1 MKSLLPAT
9 TLQEVK
15 MSQKEEFMQFAR
27 VNISDETI
35 QEVVDCL
42 KSGWI
47 TTGPRV
53 KKFEEKLQ
61 EYLGSPHAVS
71 IASATAGLH
80 LALMAMG
87 IKPGDEVI
95 TTSFT
100 FVATLNT
107 IVQAGAKPV
116 LVDVERGTYNMDIS
130 RVEAAITPHTK
141 AIMPVHYAGAPV
153 DLDPLYALAQKYNL
167 RILEDAAHAI
177 GAEYK
182 GKKIGSFGD
191 VQVFSF
197 HPNKNMTTGEGGC
210 IATRDPEIVKQINI
224 WKFHGID
231 RESWNRFAKGGS
243 QLYDVVVPGFKFNMM
258 DIQASLGIHQ
268 LEALDSFT
276 DARTHRVNR
285 YRDLLGNW
293 EEITLPQAPTFD
305 HRHAWDLFAITINP
319 EKAGVTRDEFMS
331 IMKDDFNIGTGLHW
345 QAPHLFS
352 YYKET
357 FGYKMGDFPNAEHIA
372 DHVVSLPL
380 FPQMTDGDQDRVVRA
395 MKHIFKR

>member
-1 MKSLLPAT
+1 
-9 TLQEVK
+9 
-15 MSQKEEFMQFAR
+15 MSQKEYFMQFAR

-61 EYLGSPHAVS
+61 EYLGCPHVVS
-71 IASATAGLH
+71 ISSATAGLY
-80 LALMAMG
+80 LALVAMG

-116 LVDVERGTYNMDIS
+116 LVDVEQKTYNMDIS
-130 RVEAAITPHTK
+130 KVEASITQRTK

-182 GKKIGSFGD
+182 GKKIGGFGD

-210 IATRDPEIVKQINI
+210 ISTRDPEIVKQINI

-231 RESWNRFAKGGS
+231 RESWNRFSKGGS

-268 LEALDSFT
+268 LRELNDFT
-276 DARTHRVNR
+276 EARTRRVSR
-285 YRDLLGNW
+285 YRDLLGGW
-293 EEITLPQAPTFD
+293 EEITLPEAPSFN
-305 HRHAWDLFAITINP
+305 HKHAWDLFAITINP

-372 DHVVSLPL
+372 DHIVSLPL
-380 FPQMTDGDQDRVVRA
+380 FPQMTDEEQDRVVRA

>member
-1 MKSLLPAT
+1 MNSSLPVT
-9 TLQEVK
+9 TLPEDK
-15 MSQKEEFMQFAR
+15 MPEKEKFMQFAQ
-27 VNISDETI
+27 VTISEETI

-61 EYLGSPHAVS
+61 NYLESPHAVS
-71 IASATAGLH
+71 ISSATAGLH
-80 LALMAMG
+80 LALVAMG

-100 FVATLNT
+100 FIATLNT
-107 IVQAGAKPV
+107 IVQAGGKPV
-116 LVDVERGTYNMDIS
+116 LVDVERGTYNMDVSKI
-130 RVEAAITPHTK
+130 EAAITPRTK
-141 AIMPVHYAGAPV
+141 AIVPVHYAGAPV
-153 DLDPLYALAQKYNL
+153 DLDPLYALAKKYNL
-167 RILEDAAHAI
+167 RVLEDAAHAI
-177 GAEYK
+177 SAEYK

-210 IATRDPEIVKQINI
+210 ITTRDPEIAKQINI

-243 QLYDVVVPGFKFNMM
+243 QLYDVVAPGFKFNMM

-268 LEALDSFT
+268 LDDLDGFT
-276 DARTHRVNR
+276 EARTHRVNR
-285 YRDLLGNW
+285 YRTLLRDW
-293 EEITLPQAPTFD
+293 EEITLPEAPTFE
-305 HRHAWDLFAITINP
+305 HKHAWDLFAITINS

-331 IMKDDFNIGTGLHW
+331 ILKDDFNIGTGLHW

-352 YYKET
+352 YYKEN
-357 FGYKMGDFPNAEHIA
+357 FGYKEGDFPNAEHIA
-372 DHVVSLPL
+372 DHIVSLPL
-380 FPQMTDGDQDRVVRA
+380 FPQMTDTDQDRVVHA
-395 MKHIFKR
+395 MKQIFKR